1 VSLKDI
7 FKGNRP
13 MPEMGPSDKYGHLAP
28 HPATW
33 LPNGITLPSLW
44 ITLLFMMGSY
54 TGLDVLY
61 GLWN

>member
-1 VSLKDI
+1 
-7 FKGNRP
+7 